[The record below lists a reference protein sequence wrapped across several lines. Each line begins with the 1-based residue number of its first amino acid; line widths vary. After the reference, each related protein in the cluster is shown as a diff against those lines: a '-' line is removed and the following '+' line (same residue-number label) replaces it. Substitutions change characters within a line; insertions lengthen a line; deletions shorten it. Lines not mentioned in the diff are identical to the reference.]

1 MNIWIVIGMFF
12 LVATIVTSIVHYR
25 LLNENGLKSFPY
37 FLIFV
42 LAGELTGILLARIYH
57 TNVVFYNIF
66 TITQTAYYLFLIQ
79 NSVLS
84 VKIKRMIA
92 VCNGVF
98 ILLSVLNYF
107 FVQNIH
113 TELVSYTFVIG
124 CLFITLSSMYF
135 FYELL
140 HSDKIEN
147 YATYVRFWIILGVF
161 IFYTCNIPC
170 MSVYNYLSVTYKPI
184 LKAYFKLIEILAYIM
199 YVFFII
205 GIIWSSKRK

>member
-1 MNIWIVIGMFF
+1 MSIWIVIGMFF
-12 LVATIVTSIVHYR
+12 LVATIVTSFIHYK

-37 FLIFV
+37 FLLFV

-66 TITQTAYYLFLIQ
+66 TSIQTAYYLFLIHS
-79 NSVLS
+79 SVQS
-84 VKIKRMIA
+84 VKIKQIIA
-92 VCNGVF
+92 VCAGVF
-98 ILLSVLNYF
+98 ILSSVLNYF

-113 TELVSYTFVIG
+113 TELVSYTFTIG
-124 CLFITLSSMYF
+124 CLFITLSAMYF

-161 IFYTCNIPC
+161 VFYTCNIPY
-170 MSVYNYLSVTYKPI
+170 MSVYNYLSVNYQTI
-184 LKAYFKLIEILAYIM
+184 LNAYFKIIEILAYIM